1 MCARLA
7 EDRFVGSGI
16 TRALGQQRLPVPVV
30 ILKPQT
36 QHFLLNFTQAPH
48 HTQSP
53 EARKCHLN
61 GKFVALCQWEKSYNL
76 FEILFDFPENLERTV
91 WKIFQTAWKSLRLV
105 TFGRFRVTRRH
116 DLTTQTTNTNKKSFR
131 K

>member
-1 MCARLA
+1 MSGRLA

-116 DLTTQTTNTNKKSFR
+116 DLTTQNANTNKKSFR